1 MRLERI
7 EKNIPCGPSLMDH
20 TVGYLKMLISIS
32 DFLDEK
38 FPAIFSGFT
47 DLLIFLS
54 QGPLVV
60 EVKKQNGI

>member
-1 MRLERI
+1 MKGLK
-7 EKNIPCGPSLMDH
+7 KNI
-20 TVGYLKMLISIS
+20 GYLKMLISIS
-32 DFLDEK
+32 DFLDEM